1 MRNFVL
7 LATAVLVAIFMVP
20 PAISVASA
28 TPAAPGLAQSP
39 KLYVTVGVDQSGAT
53 RFLPAGVAGPGNPL
67 VLSPAPPRR
76 DAGRVPPRRFD
87 GPAAREGDFHRRVLD
102 RDHRDPCHASLE
114 DHQLLHH
121 QALEPALQG
130 SQRAPEEGASVT
142 ELIRSDA
149 PRRSAMAALALGGL
163 IIGILWF
170 SILTVIIALQDL
182 SGISD
187 SQTDSYMALFMG
199 MVFLLLAFAIDI
211 YRKEFMP
218 DELIHKIRRPKIVL
232 TRPFR

>member
-1 MRNFVL
+1 M
-7 LATAVLVAIFMVP
+7 
-20 PAISVASA
+20 
-28 TPAAPGLAQSP
+28 
-39 KLYVTVGVDQSGAT
+39 
-53 RFLPAGVAGPGNPL
+53 
-67 VLSPAPPRR
+67 
-76 DAGRVPPRRFD
+76 
-87 GPAAREGDFHRRVLD
+87 
-102 RDHRDPCHASLE
+102 
-114 DHQLLHH
+114 
-121 QALEPALQG
+121 
-130 SQRAPEEGASVT
+130 T

-149 PRRSAMAALALGGL
+149 PRRSSMAALALGGL

-187 SQTDSYMALFMG
+187 SQTDPYMALFMG

>member
-1 MRNFVL
+1 M
-7 LATAVLVAIFMVP
+7 
-20 PAISVASA
+20 
-28 TPAAPGLAQSP
+28 
-39 KLYVTVGVDQSGAT
+39 
-53 RFLPAGVAGPGNPL
+53 
-67 VLSPAPPRR
+67 
-76 DAGRVPPRRFD
+76 
-87 GPAAREGDFHRRVLD
+87 
-102 RDHRDPCHASLE
+102 
-114 DHQLLHH
+114 
-121 QALEPALQG
+121 
-130 SQRAPEEGASVT
+130 T

-163 IIGILWF
+163 IIGTLWF